1 MDNLRKIQ
9 PSDRFPCFACF
20 DNPRDKIGCNECGGN
35 GWVSG
40 SHPMVQFAEDFIEK
54 RLSGLASTEMGN
66 SYGHHSDIGD
76 IGVRMSGSYDPQ
88 KRQREVLPITSS
100 KTVALGDDIR

>member
-1 MDNLRKIQ
+1 M
-9 PSDRFPCFACF
+9 
-20 DNPRDKIGCNECGGN
+20 
-35 GWVSG
+35 
-40 SHPMVQFAEDFIEK
+40 
-54 RLSGLASTEMGN
+54 SGLASTEMGN